1 MIDRAEQ
8 MAALVAMSRT
18 LGHASADC
26 AILGEGNTSAR
37 SGEDT
42 FWVKASGF
50 QLPCIDESGFT
61 ECRFDTVLE
70 LLETDDISNE
80 NVKRVLSAS
89 QVSPDAPRPSV
100 ETILHALLL
109 RLPGIEFVG
118 HTHPTAVNAILCAKN
133 GKEAF
138 SGRVFPDEI
147 VCCGPKFLWI
157 DFTEPG
163 APLARAV
170 NTAVRQF
177 IEDNGMPPKVILMQ
191 NHGCIALGPT
201 TAAVQNATA
210 MLVKTARVILGT
222 YALGGPNF
230 MSDEVVEQIYARP
243 DEKYREALLEA
254 MKPRP
259 AQ

>member
-1 MIDRAEQ
+1 MIDRKERLAE
-8 MAALVAMSRT
+8 LVAMSRA
-18 LGHASADC
+18 LGHPAADC
-26 AILGEGNTSAR
+26 AMMGEGNTSTRA
-37 SGEDT
+37 GEDT

-50 QLPCIDESGFT
+50 QLPCIDEEGFT
-61 ECRFDTVLE
+61 ECRFDKVLE
-70 LLETDDISNE
+70 LLEADDISNE
-80 NVKRVLSAS
+80 NVKRVLAAS
-89 QVSPDAPRPSV
+89 QVNPEAPRPSV

-138 SGRVFPDEI
+138 AGRIFPDEI
-147 VCCGPKFLWI
+147 VCCGPRYLWI
-157 DFTEPG
+157 PFTDPG

-170 NTAVRQF
+170 NQAVRQF
-177 IEDNGMPPKVILMQ
+177 IEDNKMPPKVILMQ

-201 TAAVQNATA
+201 RASVENATF

-230 MSDEVVEQIYARP
+230 MSEQLVDYIYARP

-254 MKPRP
+254 IK
-259 AQ
+259 QG